1 MITDRRRCADSTGR
15 GLVSSVRA
23 AAAAGVQLIQLRER
37 DLDGRA
43 LFDLAAQMVS
53 AVRGTSARV
62 VVNDRLDVALAARV
76 HGVHLRASS
85 FLPSRARAIVPAGF
99 LIGRSVHSAAEAA
112 TMAAEGADYLLFGN
126 VFETTSKPGRRGL
139 GLDALAEVV
148 RATPLPV
155 LAIGGVTR
163 ERVAGLT
170 GAGAAGFAAISL
182 FADGRIQ

>member
-1 MITDRRRCADSTGR
+1 
-15 GLVSSVRA
+15 
-23 AAAAGVQLIQLRER
+23 
-37 DLDGRA
+37 
-43 LFDLAAQMVS
+43 
-53 AVRGTSARV
+53 
-62 VVNDRLDVALAARV
+62 
-76 HGVHLRASS
+76 
-85 FLPSRARAIVPAGF
+85 
-99 LIGRSVHSAAEAA
+99 
-112 TMAAEGADYLLFGN
+112 MAAEGADYLLFGN